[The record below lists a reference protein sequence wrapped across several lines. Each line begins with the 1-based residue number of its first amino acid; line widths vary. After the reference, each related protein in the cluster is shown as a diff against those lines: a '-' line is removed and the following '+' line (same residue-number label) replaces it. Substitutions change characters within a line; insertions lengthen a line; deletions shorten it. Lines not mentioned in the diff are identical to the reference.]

1 MVYIKNAKIYTGTG
15 KVIEGTIFIKNGKFA
30 DIGSTINI
38 PEGARVVDVN
48 SKIITP
54 GLIDVH
60 SHLGLTEQGI
70 GQDGQ
75 DVNETSSAST
85 PQVNAIDGINPADT
99 GFEDARRFGV
109 TTVQVMPGSANVI
122 GGEMVVVKTVG
133 KVVDE
138 MIVKNPS
145 GLKAA
150 TGENPKRVYG
160 SKGKMPTTR
169 MGLAARLR
177 ENLIEAQNY
186 IEDRKTNT
194 CGRDLGLENIAK
206 VLRKEIPL
214 RVHAHRA
221 DDIATVLRI
230 KKEFGINLTIEH
242 CTEGHQIADFIA
254 QHDVRVSVGPT
265 MSPRSK
271 TELSDKGWNTILTL
285 SEAGIPVSIT
295 TDHPVIA
302 IEHLMTS
309 AILAVKNGFSEGKA
323 LEAITLNAAK
333 HIGVEDRV
341 GSIEKGKD
349 ADFVIWNGDPFDL
362 RSTIETT
369 YIEGKVVYQK

>member
-1 MVYIKNAKIYTGTG
+1 
-15 KVIEGTIFIKNGKFA
+15 
-30 DIGSTINI
+30 
-38 PEGARVVDVN
+38 
-48 SKIITP
+48 
-54 GLIDVH
+54 
-60 SHLGLTEQGI
+60 
-70 GQDGQ
+70 
-75 DVNETSSAST
+75 
-85 PQVNAIDGINPADT
+85 
-99 GFEDARRFGV
+99 
-109 TTVQVMPGSANVI
+109 
-122 GGEMVVVKTVG
+122 
-133 KVVDE
+133 
-138 MIVKNPS
+138 
-145 GLKAA
+145 
-150 TGENPKRVYG
+150 
-160 SKGKMPTTR
+160 
-169 MGLAARLR
+169 
-177 ENLIEAQNY
+177 
-186 IEDRKTNT
+186 
-194 CGRDLGLENIAK
+194 
-206 VLRKEIPL
+206 
-214 RVHAHRA
+214 
-221 DDIATVLRI
+221 IATVLRI